1 MITKEE
7 ALTHFVEFL
16 RKLDVPEEVIKTTI
30 AFDGGFGP
38 NTFGIACAGVVIC
51 HGSTHDN
58 LLTFNENLETI
69 DQKYDIRRFVTR
81 KYIEGAFD

>member
-1 MITKEE
+1 MNTKEE
-7 ALTHFVEFL
+7 ALAHFVEFL
-16 RKLDVPEEVIKTTI
+16 RERDVPEEVIETSS
-30 AFDGGFGP
+30 AFDGGFGL
-38 NTFGIACAGVVIC
+38 NTFGITCAGVAVC

-58 LLTFNENLETI
+58 LSTFNERLETI